1 MRLLNLFHD
10 HQICRAVS
18 GSFALQSIDS
28 ETFSFFHIVGWLK
41 NLLIRLFTVAV
52 SVSAMLV
59 YTRQKKYRSSFYS

>member
-10 HQICRAVS
+10 HQIYRAVS

-41 NLLIRLFTVAV
+41 NLLIRLFTVA
-52 SVSAMLV
+52 LHG
-59 YTRQKKYRSSFYS
+59 

>member
-1 MRLLNLFHD
+1 MRLMNLFHD

-41 NLLIRLFTVAV
+41 NLLIRLFAVALHWV
-52 SVSAMLV
+52 TLGDI
-59 YTRQKKYRSSFYS
+59 R

>member
-1 MRLLNLFHD
+1 MRLLNLFPD

-41 NLLIRLFTVAV
+41 NLLIRLFTVALHWV
-52 SVSAMLV
+52 TLGDI
-59 YTRQKKYRSSFYS
+59 R

>member
-1 MRLLNLFHD
+1 MRLLILFHD

-41 NLLIRLFTVAV
+41 KPPDPSF
-52 SVSAMLV
+52 
-59 YTRQKKYRSSFYS
+59 YRSVAWVTLGDIR